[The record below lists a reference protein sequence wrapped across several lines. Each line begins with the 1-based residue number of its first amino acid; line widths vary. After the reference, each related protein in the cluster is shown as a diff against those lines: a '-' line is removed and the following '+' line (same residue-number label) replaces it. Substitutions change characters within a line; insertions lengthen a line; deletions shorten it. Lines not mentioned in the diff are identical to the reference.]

1 MHGKR
6 EDLRVE
12 VLVEGTTVK
21 AGRIHAKLSRAWST
35 RLGYSME
42 HHVVYAPSRKTND
55 PARPDSARLGLAL
68 PVIERAAVG
77 PKHAN
82 AAEADRAC
90 RIGPNDPAPD

>member
-1 MHGKR
+1 MMT
-6 EDLRVE
+6 D
-12 VLVEGTTVK
+12 
-21 AGRIHAKLSRAWST
+21 
-35 RLGYSME
+35 RL
-42 HHVVYAPSRKTND
+42 
-55 PARPDSARLGLAL
+55 DSARLGLAL